1 MNKKGALEL
10 SMSTI
15 IVIVLGVTLL
25 ILGLAFVRTLFGKV
39 TTLSQGAF
47 DIAEQEIQGKMGPA
61 DKIYVSSLR
70 VEVDPGKPS
79 VINIGIQN
87 IGTDAG
93 AGTFVIKAVPGA
105 QGGQPDWF
113 TIPVKDLTIAHGEKQ
128 AFPIEV
134 TLPAGTPGGKSYG
147 FTLDVT
153 KNGAA
158 YASKVIIVA
167 SKAS

>member
-1 MNKKGALEL
+1 MNKRGALEL

-39 TTLSQGAF
+39 TTLSQASF
-47 DIAEQEIQGKMGPA
+47 DIAEQEIQGKMGA
-61 DKIYVSSLR
+61 IDKIYVSSLR
-70 VEVDPGKPS
+70 VAVTPGKAS
-79 VINIGIQN
+79 VINVGIQN
-87 IGTDAG
+87 IGTETG
-93 AGTFVIKAVPGA
+93 QSKFSIKAIPGA
-105 QGGQPDWF
+105 QGGSADWF
-113 TIPVKDLTIAHGEKQ
+113 TIPVESIKIAPGEKQ

-134 TLPAGTPGGKSYG
+134 SLPSGTPAGKSYG

-158 YASKVIIVA
+158 YASKVIIVTVNGE
-167 SKAS
+167 

>member
-1 MNKKGALEL
+1 MNKKGAIEL
-10 SMSTI
+10 SMTTI

-25 ILGLAFVRTLFGKV
+25 ILGLGFVRTLFGKV

-47 DIAEQEIQGKMGPA
+47 DIAEQEIQGKMGA
-61 DKIYVSSLR
+61 TDKVYVSSLR
-70 VEVDPGKPS
+70 VEAIPGKPS

-87 IGTDAG
+87 IGTDTG
-93 AGTFVIKAVPGA
+93 SGTFVVKAVPGA
-105 QGGQPDWF
+105 QGGDADWF
-113 TIPVKDLTIAHGEKQ
+113 IIPVNELKIAPGEKQ

-134 TLPAGTPGGKSYG
+134 TLPAGTPAGKSYG

-158 YASKVIIVA
+158 YASKVIIVTV
-167 SKAS
+167 KVE